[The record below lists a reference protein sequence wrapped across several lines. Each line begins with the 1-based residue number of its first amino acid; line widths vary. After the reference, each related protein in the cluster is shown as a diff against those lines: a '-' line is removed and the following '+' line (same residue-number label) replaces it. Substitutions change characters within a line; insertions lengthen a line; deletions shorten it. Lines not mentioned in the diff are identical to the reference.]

1 MDETREILFQRQ
13 VQRGRGEHFDDGMSL
28 EEMLVNKAKAVR
40 IFYEALLSNGF
51 SEQAALQI
59 VVNNPI

>member
-13 VQRGRGEHFDDGMSL
+13 VQRGRGEYVDDGMSL
-28 EEMLVNKAKAVR
+28 EEMLVNRAKAVR
-40 IFYEALLSNGF
+40 VFYEALLNNGF

-59 VVNNPI
+59 VVNSPI